1 VNALGDA
8 LLLAVFALVEGL
20 RAGEA
25 GGHGQEKQCGLHA
38 VENENGR
45 PAVDGAGALTAY
57 WGH

>member
-1 VNALGDA
+1 
-8 LLLAVFALVEGL
+8 VFALVEGL